1 MSEPGRLPDAEVA
14 AIIDHLRAICLAF
27 EGASEKLSHGELAFF
42 IAGRQFANT
51 DRYHHN
57 AANLAGWFAA
67 PPGAQESLIAS
78 KPERFFRPPYVG
90 HRGWVAMRLD
100 NDVDWDEVAFIA
112 AEAVS
117 TIVETQ
123 RNKGTKRR
131 GTAR

>member
-1 MSEPGRLPDAEVA
+1 MSEPGRLSEA
-14 AIIDHLRAICLAF
+14 AIAEATGRFRDICLGF
-27 EGASEKLSHGELAFF
+27 PGTSEKLSHGEATFF
-42 IAGRQFANT
+42 VSGRQFANLDT
-51 DRYHHN
+51 YHHK

-67 PPGAQESLIAS
+67 PPGAQESLIAA

-112 AEAVS
+112 SEAVS
-117 TIVETQ
+117 AIVETQ

-131 GTAR
+131 